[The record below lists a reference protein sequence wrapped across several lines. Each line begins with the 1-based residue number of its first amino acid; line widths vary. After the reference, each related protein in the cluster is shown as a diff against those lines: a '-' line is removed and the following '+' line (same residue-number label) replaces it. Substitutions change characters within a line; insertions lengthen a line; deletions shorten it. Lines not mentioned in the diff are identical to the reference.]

1 MDWNAILV
9 AFFNNSPAIWATAVV
24 IVALLIANAIRRID
38 YLHHKTATTKHK
50 LELDD
55 AFRRVQESNKFRI
68 EEAKIH
74 STAKVKNSLD
84 SFDNKNHSESVMPH
98 GRF

>member
-1 MDWNAILV
+1 MDWNAILI
-9 AFFNNSPAIWATAVV
+9 AFFNNSAAVWAMAVV

-38 YLHHKTATTKHK
+38 YLHHKKATTTRK

-55 AFRRVQESNKFRI
+55 AFRKTQESNRFRLK
-68 EEAKIH
+68 EAEIH